1 VSRQFVKKDYSFSPH
16 SMAVEVA
23 MGIVPQVLNNSRAQ
37 QSRTAAMSVW
47 DGFIYNFLAMG
58 VIFPWLYLWG
68 PAVFPGANITLAIV
82 LAFLAQI
89 PLSIAYSFAAS
100 AIPGN
105 AGDYV
110 YQKKAFGRWGSVVVL
125 SGFVIWILQW
135 LALSGWL
142 LATLGLSPLLLRFAA
157 GSNSKAL
164 TLVAIMIESPGGV
177 LIVSCA
183 LSLAAVLLLR
193 RGLRVFAQLQRVL
206 FALLIAS
213 IGAIVFVFTNSHAEV
228 SSHLTHFVDVV
239 ASHLTLQFPRG
250 MRQDFLEFLKRD
262 VYSYGYAIQ
271 HKFSFLAT
279 LGVMPIAWTS
289 LQWATYSVEQ
299 NAEIKGSDQLK
310 NQLLMLVGSA
320 TAVAFL
326 LVLVGYLEAHA
337 LGADFLRACSG
348 AYWARRASPEV
359 YLFVRNVLQPFP
371 NALAIA
377 SSKGY
382 GIAIVIALGFL
393 ANAFQVICNSFI
405 GMAKIIVK
413 MDEDSLFPRR
423 WELGKQDAGT
433 EAPMRAYW
441 VYFLLGLPVIVGY
454 SLIPRWGEYTLG
466 VTFASGYVFMMSALA
481 IAKLSFRPLAS
492 NEFGGLSPLRT
503 RVLRVSACFGA
514 TGAAAMTLSYLV
526 VPKLGLTGVLPYCI
540 VACIFV
546 ACALWVFLW
555 SPAQR
560 RASRQSGKT
569 QAEQFL
575 AERESSLAND
585 PGSAV

>member
-1 VSRQFVKKDYSFSPH
+1 
-16 SMAVEVA
+16 
-23 MGIVPQVLNNSRAQ
+23 MGIVSPITKSSQAQ
-37 QSRTAAMSVW
+37 QSRTAAMTVW

-68 PAVFPGANITLAIV
+68 PAVFPGANISLAIIF
-82 LAFLAQI
+82 AFLAQI

-100 AIPGN
+100 AMPGN
-105 AGDYV
+105 AGDYI
-110 YQKKAFGRWGSVVVL
+110 YQKKAFGRWAPVVVL

-142 LATLGLSPLLLRFAA
+142 LATLGLSPLFLSFAV

-164 TLVAIMIESPGGV
+164 TLAAIMIESPGGV

-183 LSLAAVLLLR
+183 LSLATVLLLR
-193 RGLRVFAQLQRVL
+193 RGLHVFAQLQRVL

-213 IGAIVFVFTNSHAEV
+213 IGAIVFVFTKSHAEV
-228 SSHLTHFVDVV
+228 SANLTHFVDVV
-239 ASHLTLQFPRG
+239 ASHLTLQFPKG
-250 MRQDFLEFLKRD
+250 MHQDFLEFLKRD
-262 VYSYGYAIQ
+262 VHTYGYSIQ
-271 HKFSFLAT
+271 HQFSFLAT

-299 NAEIKGSDQLK
+299 NAEIEGSDQLK

-320 TAVAFL
+320 TAVALL
-326 LVLVGYLEAHA
+326 LVLVEYLEAHA
-337 LGADFLRACSG
+337 LGTDFLRACSG

-359 YLFVRNVLQPFP
+359 YLFVRTVLQPFP

-377 SSKGY
+377 SSQGY

-393 ANAFQVICNSFI
+393 ANAFQVTCNSFI

-413 MDEDSLFPRR
+413 MNEDGLFPSR
-423 WELGKQDAGT
+423 WKLGKQEAGT

-441 VYFLLGLPVIVGY
+441 AYFLLGLPVIVGY

-481 IAKLSFRPLAS
+481 IAKLSFHPSAS
-492 NEFGGLSPLRT
+492 NEFGGLAPLPT
-503 RVLRVSACFGA
+503 RVLRVSACLGA
-514 TGAAAMTLSYLV
+514 AGAAAMTLSYLV

-546 ACALWVFLW
+546 ACALWVFLR
-555 SPAQR
+555 SRGQQ
-560 RASRQSGKT
+560 RASRESRKT
-569 QAEQFL
+569 QAAQAIE
-575 AERESSLAND
+575 ESHTSLAN
-585 PGSAV
+585 GSGTPV

>member
-1 VSRQFVKKDYSFSPH
+1 
-16 SMAVEVA
+16 
-23 MGIVPQVLNNSRAQ
+23 
-37 QSRTAAMSVW
+37 
-47 DGFIYNFLAMG
+47 MG

-68 PAVFPGANITLAIV
+68 PAVFPGANISLAIV

-89 PLSIAYSFAAS
+89 PLSIAYSFAAT
-100 AIPGN
+100 AMRGN

-110 YQKKAFGRWGSVVVL
+110 YQKKAFGRWAAVVVL

-142 LATLGLSPLLLRFAA
+142 FATLGLSPLLLNFAA

-164 TLVAIMIESPGGV
+164 TLAAIMIESPGGV
-177 LIVSCA
+177 LVVSCA
-183 LSLAAVLLLR
+183 LSLATVLLLR
-193 RGLRVFAQLQRVL
+193 RGLRVFAQVQRVL

-213 IGAIVFVFTNSHAEV
+213 VGAIVFVFTKSHAEV
-228 SSHLTHFVDVV
+228 SAHLAHFVDVV
-239 ASHLTLQFPRG
+239 AGHLALQFPKG
-250 MRQDFLEFLKRD
+250 MRQDFLQFLKTD
-262 VYSYGYAIQ
+262 VRSYGYAMQ
-271 HKFSFLAT
+271 HEFSVLAT
-279 LGVMPIAWTS
+279 LGVVPIAWTS

-299 NAEIKGSDQLK
+299 NAEIEGSDQLK

-326 LVLVGYLEAHA
+326 LVLIAYVEAHA
-337 LGADFLRACSG
+337 LGPEFLRACSG

-377 SSKGY
+377 SSQGY
-382 GIAIVIALGFL
+382 VIAIVIALGFL
-393 ANAFQVICNSFI
+393 ANAFQVTCNSFI

-413 MDEDSLFPRR
+413 LDEDGLFPSR
-423 WELGKQDAGT
+423 WKLGKQEPGT

-454 SLIPRWGEYTLG
+454 SLIPKWGEYTLG
-466 VTFASGYVFMMSALA
+466 VTFACGYVFMMSALA
-481 IAKLSFRPLAS
+481 IAKLSFHRRAS
-492 NEFGGLSPLRT
+492 NEFGGLAPIAT
-503 RVLRVSACFGA
+503 RVLRASSCLGA
-514 TGAAAMTLSYLV
+514 GGAAAMTLSYLV

-546 ACALWVFLW
+546 ACALWVFLR
-555 SPAQR
+555 SPGQR
-560 RASRQSGKT
+560 RASRESRKT
-569 QAEQFL
+569 EAAQVL
-575 AERESSLAND
+575 PPRETSLAND
-585 PGSAV
+585 PGSGV